1 MTDDKR
7 LDSDEEDTERS
18 PFTYFEAA
26 VQQKLHHF
34 YISEVISEPSRYV
47 EMIHKIKTAGPS
59 DVIYL
64 YLNTPGG
71 RFDTGVQIIA
81 AMNMTQAH
89 VVTVLE
95 GDCCSMGT
103 ALFLSGDEFIVH
115 DHCTFMIHN
124 YTGGVY
130 GKGHEQVAALE
141 SATVEAAKFLKS
153 IYVPFISET
162 ELDKV
167 INGADVWMGSDGV
180 RTRLT
185 QMVKI
190 LEKERKAEEKK
201 MIEDQRKVPRQK
213 QSPKKKA
220 KKKS

>member
-1 MTDDKR
+1 MTDSNKMDV
-7 LDSDEEDTERS
+7 DDDGEDRK
-18 PFTYFEAA
+18 PFMYFEAA

-59 DVIYL
+59 DIIYL

-71 RFDTGVQIIA
+71 RFDTGIQIIA
-81 AMNMTQAH
+81 AMNMSQAH

-103 ALFLSGDEFIVH
+103 ALFLSGDEFVVH
-115 DHCTFMIHN
+115 NHCTFMIHN

-130 GKGHEQVAALE
+130 GKGHEQVAAL
-141 SATVEAAKFLKS
+141 ATATTEAAKFLRS
-153 IYVPFISET
+153 IYIPFVNENEIE
-162 ELDKV
+162 KI
-167 INGADVWMGSDGV
+167 INGADLWMGSDEV

-185 QMVKI
+185 KMVKT

-213 QSPKKKA
+213 KNPKKK
-220 KKKS
+220 S

>member
-1 MTDDKR
+1 MIAEKR
-7 LDSDEEDTERS
+7 LEDDEDSDRA
-18 PFTYFEAA
+18 PFTYFEAT
-26 VQQKLHHF
+26 VPQKLHHF
-34 YISEVISEPSRYV
+34 YISEGISEPSRYV

-59 DVIYL
+59 DVIYI

-81 AMNMTQAH
+81 AMNMSQAH

-124 YTGGVY
+124 YSGGVY
-130 GKGHEQVAALE
+130 GKGHEQVAAIN
-141 SATVEAAKFLKS
+141 SATVESAKFLKG
-153 IYVPFISET
+153 IYNPFISDV

-167 INGADVWMGSDGV
+167 INGADLWMGSDEV
-180 RTRLT
+180 RNRLT
-185 QMVKI
+185 KMIKV

-201 MIEDQRKVPRQK
+201 LIEDERKAPRQPRP
-213 QSPKKKA
+213 PKKK
-220 KKKS
+220 S